1 MALAVCAAVV
11 ERGDTV
17 TGWLVAVD
25 CKEPEHPLAPSA
37 RAVPL
42 ARYVRKRRRDSE
54 VSMIMLLSS
63 ASLWYQLMVLSRKI
77 FLKKEASPCD
87 LCVPLRSMPRIEV
100 EYIRPEEDC
109 TQTKVGCSSYQ
120 NISYKNIYFV
130 LA

>member
-1 MALAVCAAVV
+1 MALAVCAVVV

-17 TGWLVAVD
+17 AGWLVTVD
-25 CKEPEHPLAPSA
+25 CKEQEDPVATSA

-42 ARYVRKRRRDSE
+42 ARYVRKRRRDSD

-77 FLKKEASPCD
+77 FLKKEGPPCD

-109 TQTKVGCSSYQ
+109 TQTKFGCFPLPASFRNTSR
-120 NISYKNIYFV
+120 ITR
-130 LA
+130 L